1 MCFFE
6 KTIAKNH
13 NIWYYVLIK
22 LHIMIGGNFMKKKII
37 AVLVCCLLVLS
48 QMSALA
54 FNDVKGHWAEETI
67 KKMSDLKIIN
77 GYDKNTFG
85 PEDPVR
91 RVDSLLLV
99 SRILGAS
106 DVSQSAYVDAAY
118 AKYFG
123 NVNVLGYA
131 AYEKTLAY
139 LLYRNTYTASDLK
152 DFIANTAGDKA
163 LKRYEAA
170 IILVKVM
177 GAEDEVKANTMPMLE
192 FDDSSQIPANAK
204 SYVEYCATNGLMKGM
219 DNNKFSPNTNVTR
232 AQMATMLN
240 TVMNKL
246 DFTYSA
252 GTVSAVNT
260 LTDTVT
266 YIDGAGSEKT
276 INLVGEITPKLDGKD
291 LANASALENGMKI
304 NVVYSRNSLYAIEFA
319 SVVTDSVYQ
328 GIYVGNTI
336 ASTGNKIKFKE
347 NITDNSIIEIPV
359 ADNCAITFNGKAV
372 SLNEIAK
379 EASVKITVNDG
390 KAISVE
396 VAESTRTVTGV
407 ITEFTYDTPSL
418 ISIKAT
424 DGTVTAYEL
433 GSNVS
438 VNKNHTDS
446 SVSELTIGDKVTLT
460 IKYNKVSAINSTSS
474 VKNITGKITKIVIS
488 SEDSKITI
496 SNNSGSI
503 ECSVNSTK
511 TDYIKING
519 ESCNIYDLKLGYEA
533 KVELESSSVKSIN
546 ITAIDTAVGESSSI
560 AGKVLA
566 VDTNFN
572 FITISTTDG
581 STKQIFVSDDT
592 YIVDS
597 STTKVKKLSS
607 IKAGDTITATVS
619 TTDNTTLVA
628 ITIVIM

>member
-1 MCFFE
+1 
-6 KTIAKNH
+6 
-13 NIWYYVLIK
+13 
-22 LHIMIGGNFMKKKII
+22 MKKKII
-37 AVLVCCLLVLS
+37 AILVCCLLVLS

-54 FNDVKGHWAEETI
+54 FDDVKGHWAEDTI

-77 GYDKNTFG
+77 GYDEKTFG

-106 DVSQSAYVDAAY
+106 DSSQSAYVDAAY
-118 AKYFG
+118 SKYFG
-123 NVNVLGYA
+123 NVNVLGYS

-139 LLYRNTYTASDLK
+139 LLYRNTYTTSDLK
-152 DFIANTAGDKA
+152 DFIANSAGDKA
-163 LKRYEAA
+163 LKRHEAA

-177 GAEDEVKANTMPMLE
+177 GAEEEVKANTMPMLE
-192 FDDSSQIPANAK
+192 FDDSSQIPASAK
-204 SYVEYCATNGLMKGM
+204 AYVEYCATNGLMKGM
-219 DNNKFSPNTNVTR
+219 EDNKFSPNTNVTR

-240 TVMNKL
+240 TVMEKL

-260 LTDTVT
+260 LTDVVT
-266 YIDGAGSEKT
+266 YIDGSGNEKT
-276 INLVGEITPKLDGKD
+276 VNLVGEVTAKLDGKD
-291 LANASALENGMKI
+291 LTDVNSLENGMKI
-304 NVVYSRNSLYAIEFA
+304 NVVYSGNVLYAIEFA

-328 GIYVGNTI
+328 GIYMGNTI

-347 NITDNSIIEIPV
+347 EITDTETVEIPL
-359 ADNCAITFNGKAV
+359 AENCAITLNGKAI
-372 SLNEIAK
+372 SLSEISK
-379 EASVKITVNDG
+379 EASVKITVSDG
-390 KAISVE
+390 KAVSVE
-396 VAESTRTVTGV
+396 AAESTRTVTGT

-433 GSNVS
+433 GSNVA
-438 VNKNHTDS
+438 VKKNNKDS

-460 IKYNKVSAINSTSS
+460 IKYNKVSVINATSS
-474 VKNITGKITKIVIS
+474 AKNITGKITKIVIS
-488 SEDSKITI
+488 SEDPKITI

-519 ESCNIYDLKLGYEA
+519 EACTIYDLKLGYEA
-533 KVELESSSVKSIN
+533 KVELESSSIKSID
-546 ITAIDTAVGESSSI
+546 ITVVDTAVGESASV
-560 AGKVLA
+560 AGKVLS

-581 STKQIFVSDDT
+581 STKQIFVNDDT

-597 STTKVKKLSS
+597 STTKVKKLST

-619 TTDNTTLVA
+619 TTDNATLVA

>member
-1 MCFFE
+1 
-6 KTIAKNH
+6 
-13 NIWYYVLIK
+13 
-22 LHIMIGGNFMKKKII
+22 MKKKII
-37 AVLVCCLLVLS
+37 AILVCCLLVLS

-54 FNDVKGHWAEETI
+54 FDDVKGHWAEDTI

-77 GYDKNTFG
+77 GYDEKTFG

-106 DVSQSAYVDAAY
+106 DSSQSAYVDAAY
-118 AKYFG
+118 TKYFG

-139 LLYRNTYTASDLK
+139 LLYRNTYTSSDLK
-152 DFIANTAGDKA
+152 DFIANSAGDKA

-170 IILVKVM
+170 IILVKIM
-177 GAEDEVKANTMPMLE
+177 GAEEEVKANTMPMLE
-192 FDDSSQIPANAK
+192 FDDSSQIPASAK
-204 SYVEYCATNGLMKGM
+204 AYVEYCATNGLMKGM
-219 DNNKFSPNTNVTR
+219 EDNKFSPNTNVTR

-240 TVMNKL
+240 TVMEKL

-252 GTVSAVNT
+252 GTVSAVNN
-260 LTDTVT
+260 LTDVVT
-266 YIDGAGSEKT
+266 YIDGSGNEKT
-276 INLVGEITPKLDGKD
+276 VNLVGEVTAKLDGSD
-291 LANASALENGMKI
+291 LTDIESLENGMKI
-304 NVVYSRNSLYAIEFA
+304 NVVYSANTLYAIEFA

-328 GIYVGNTI
+328 GIYMGNTM

-347 NITDNSIIEIPV
+347 DITDTETIEIPV
-359 ADNCAITFNGKAV
+359 AGDCVITLGGKSI
-372 SLNEIAK
+372 SLSEISK
-379 EASVKITVNDG
+379 EASVKITVSDG
-390 KAISVE
+390 MAVSIE
-396 VAESTRTVTGV
+396 AAESTRTVTGT

-424 DGTVTAYEL
+424 NGTVTAYEL
-433 GSNVS
+433 GSNVA
-438 VNKNHTDS
+438 VKKNNKDS
-446 SVSELTIGDKVTLT
+446 SVAELTIGDKVTLT
-460 IKYNKVSAINSTSS
+460 IKYNKVSVVNATSS
-474 VKNITGKITKIVIS
+474 TKNITGKITKIIIS
-488 SEDSKITI
+488 SEDPKITI
-496 SNNSGSI
+496 TNDSGSI

-519 ESCNIYDLKLGYEA
+519 GACTIYDLKLGYEA
-533 KVELESSSVKSIN
+533 KVELESSSIKSID
-546 ITAIDTAVGESSSI
+546 ITAIDTAVGESASV

-572 FITISTTDG
+572 FITLTTTDG
-581 STKQIFVSDDT
+581 STKQIFVNDDT

-597 STTKVKKLSS
+597 STTKVKKLST

-619 TTDNTTLVA
+619 TTDNATLVA

>member
-1 MCFFE
+1 
-6 KTIAKNH
+6 
-13 NIWYYVLIK
+13 
-22 LHIMIGGNFMKKKII
+22 MKKKII
-37 AVLVCCLLVLS
+37 AILVCCLLVLS

-54 FNDVKGHWAEETI
+54 FDDVKGHWAEDTI

-77 GYDKNTFG
+77 GYDEKTFG

-106 DVSQSAYVDAAY
+106 DSSQSAYVDAAY
-118 AKYFG
+118 SKYFG
-123 NVNVLGYA
+123 NVNVLGYS

-139 LLYRNTYTASDLK
+139 LLYRNTYTTSDLK
-152 DFIANTAGDKA
+152 DFIANSAGDKA
-163 LKRYEAA
+163 LKRHEAA

-177 GAEDEVKANTMPMLE
+177 GAEEEVKANTMPMLE
-192 FDDSSQIPANAK
+192 FDDSSQIPASAK
-204 SYVEYCATNGLMKGM
+204 AYVEYCATNGLMKGM
-219 DNNKFSPNTNVTR
+219 EDNKFSPNTNVTR

-240 TVMNKL
+240 TVMEKL

-260 LTDTVT
+260 LTDVVT
-266 YIDGAGSEKT
+266 YIDGSGNEKT
-276 INLVGEITPKLDGKD
+276 VNLVGEVTAKLDGND
-291 LANASALENGMKI
+291 LTDVNSLENGMKI
-304 NVVYSRNSLYAIEFA
+304 NVVYSGNVLYAIEFA

-328 GIYVGNTI
+328 GIYMGNTI

-347 NITDNSIIEIPV
+347 EITDTETVEIPL
-359 ADNCAITFNGKAV
+359 AENCAITLNGKAI
-372 SLNEIAK
+372 SLSEISK
-379 EASVKITVNDG
+379 EASVKITVSDG
-390 KAISVE
+390 KAVSVE
-396 VAESTRTVTGV
+396 AAESTRTVTGT

-433 GSNVS
+433 GSNVA
-438 VNKNHTDS
+438 VKKNNKDS

-460 IKYNKVSAINSTSS
+460 IKYNKVSAINATSS
-474 VKNITGKITKIVIS
+474 AKNITGKITKIVIS
-488 SEDSKITI
+488 SEDPKITI

-519 ESCNIYDLKLGYEA
+519 EACTIYDLKLGYEA
-533 KVELESSSVKSIN
+533 KVELESSSIKSID
-546 ITAIDTAVGESSSI
+546 ISVVDTAVGESASV
-560 AGKVLA
+560 AGKVLS

-581 STKQIFVSDDT
+581 STKQIFVNDDT

-597 STTKVKKLSS
+597 STTKVKKLST

-619 TTDNTTLVA
+619 TTDNATLVA